1 MSEAAGL
8 RTVVLISGRGSNL
21 EALIQASEKGRLAI
35 HITAVIS
42 NRPDAAGLQTAS
54 NHNIACEVI
63 DHTDY
68 PDRESFDTAL
78 LTVIETYE
86 PKLVVLAGFMRIL
99 GGNITQRLAGRTIN
113 IHPSLL
119 PAYPGLHTHERVL
132 AAGDR
137 MHGAS
142 IHFVTAALDGGPVIS
157 QVKIETREEDN
168 PETLAARLLPL
179 EHRLMVATVELFS
192 AHSVKLRDDG
202 IYVDNDLL
210 VTPLALDDNGRLR
223 GAALP

>member
-1 MSEAAGL
+1 MSKAQGL

-21 EALIQASEKGRLAI
+21 EALIQASENERLAI

-54 NHNIACEVI
+54 NHNISCEVI

-68 PDRESFDTAL
+68 PDRESFDAAL
-78 LTVIETYE
+78 LTVIEAYE
-86 PKLVVLAGFMRIL
+86 PELVVLAGFMRIL
-99 GGNITQRLAGRTIN
+99 GSNITQRLAGRTIN

-119 PAYPGLHTHERVL
+119 PAYPGLHTHKRVL

-137 MHGAS
+137 LHGAS

-157 QVKIETREEDN
+157 QVKIETREDDN

-202 IYVDNDLL
+202 IYVDKDPLL
-210 VTPLALDDNGRLR
+210 APLALDDNGRLR
-223 GAALP
+223 GAALS